1 MAESYEKN
9 GIIYFK
15 TPYKVSCTEWV
26 MSHLDCDSLVTAES
40 LELEDDDIVYVRCYA
55 RSKEYN
61 RRLRFEV
68 LLKELRDE
76 DLRVLGNFS
85 SEEVNCID

>member
-1 MAESYEKN
+1 MTEFYEKN
-9 GIIYFK
+9 GIIYFR

-40 LELEDDDIVYVRCYA
+40 MDVEDDDIVYVRCYA
-55 RSKEYN
+55 KSKEYN
-61 RRLRFEV
+61 KQLRFEV
-68 LLKELRDE
+68 LVKELRGE
-76 DLRVLGNFS
+76 KLRVLGNFS